1 MHADPRPGGSFLSSR
16 SLDRSNRDECITVH
30 PLWVYKSG
38 ATRIRAS
45 DASSTSAY
53 RVRAPMYVPS
63 SSGIN
68 YMSEGW
74 LGVLERG
81 GYAFDPATVSRTSA
95 FIDDHARKEER
106 WRRKKN
112 EKEKERIPDV
122 NNPEEKEKAYRYT
135 FLCSKVDTFPNATP
149 LVSVVAILVW
159 VSALR
164 LSEMLLSILFLEK
177 DNEDTRIVGRREM
190 KIVSLF
196 FFAFLWILT
205 FLSFLFE
212 FVKTSE
218 SCWDVFG
225 IIFQLNNSITS
236 NGKKKDQ
243 SRWNNLEMISN
254 NLHSIPSLYLYYA

>member
-1 MHADPRPGGSFLSSR
+1 MNASLFTPCESINPVLRGFVHRMHLRRARIVFAHLCTYHLHPGLTT
-16 SLDRSNRDECITVH
+16 C
-30 PLWVYKSG
+30 P
-38 ATRIRAS
+38 
-45 DASSTSAY
+45 
-53 RVRAPMYVPS
+53 
-63 SSGIN
+63 
-68 YMSEGW
+68 
-74 LGVLERG
+74 RG
-81 GYAFDPATVSRTSA
+81 GWGCWRGEDMLSIRLRFPVQ
-95 FIDDHARKEER
+95 ARLSTTTREKKRDGGE
-106 WRRKKN
+106 KKN

-122 NNPEEKEKAYRYT
+122 NNPGEKEKAYRYT